1 MQFQKSCGAVVFTRR
16 EKEILY
22 VIIRQINGDYG
33 FPKGHMEPGED
44 ERTTA
49 LREILEEVGIAAEI
63 REEFRREI
71 RYPFPNNPNVVKQVV
86 YFLAEYADQELAGQ
100 AEEVS
105 ALYLLPYEKAVDMLT
120 FAETKK
126 ILTEAHNLLKE

>member
-49 LREILEEVGIAAEI
+49 RREILEEVGIAAEI

-71 RYPFPNNPNVVKQVV
+71 RYAIIQH
-86 YFLAEYADQELAGQ
+86 LG
-100 AEEVS
+100 
-105 ALYLLPYEKAVDMLT
+105 
-120 FAETKK
+120 
-126 ILTEAHNLLKE
+126 